1 MLTPSIALP
10 ALGPTASGT
19 SRPSQ
24 TADPTRVRPR
34 GRVRK
39 RVRENQDRH
48 VVVLMIAVF
57 GLLVLAVASLQVTGN
72 LRASGIESA
81 LSGTLAS
88 VAQHQADF
96 RTVHQRFGRWDELQA
111 RGLRLPPHQRL
122 VKSNAT
128 DSHWFVAIR
137 DMETGMIC
145 ERTGELFDESPD
157 ERSANCRPL
166 P

>member
-10 ALGPTASGT
+10 ALGRTPRSTDRARRSVDPTA
-19 SRPSQ
+19 P
-24 TADPTRVRPR
+24 RPR

-48 VVVLMIAVF
+48 VVAWLIAAF
-57 GLLVLAVASLQVTGN
+57 GLIVIAIASFGMTGN
-72 LRASGIESA
+72 LRASGVESA
-81 LSGTLAS
+81 LSGTLTS

-96 RTVHQRFGRWDELQA
+96 RALHQRFGRWDELQG
-111 RGLRLPPHQRL
+111 RGLRLPAHQRL
-122 VKSNAT
+122 VKANAT

-137 DMETGMIC
+137 DMETGMVC

-166 P
+166 N